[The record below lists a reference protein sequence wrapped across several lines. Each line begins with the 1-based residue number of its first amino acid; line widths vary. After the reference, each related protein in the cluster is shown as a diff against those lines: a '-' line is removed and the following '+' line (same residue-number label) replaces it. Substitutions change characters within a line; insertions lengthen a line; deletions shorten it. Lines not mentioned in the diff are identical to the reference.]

1 MVVAARL
8 AWVKLELARGRQARI
23 KMSSFLGK
31 VKLTLVL
38 LPQWHDGMMNLPAIA
53 MIDLFLERLHG
64 VIAVDHGHANS
75 AGESHIS
82 ICMMPAPLV
91 ALAAAQG
98 VVEEIAGDASD
109 GDGDAVVEPHF
120 DGEPDYDVG
129 PYCDGEPEYDV
140 ESASS
145 PTATLARHARTR
157 PVGEYTWTPLVPS
170 VPPAQAAAEAF
181 FAAVAPQPPSVPPPP
196 QAPAVAP
203 QPPPPPQAPPPQAP
217 PWDLQVRVKYRE
229 EDYGII
235 AAADDLEMDRL
246 LELAMLEADE
256 IEVDDIDDL
265 VGIIN
270 GRRLR
275 YGMVRGN
282 VGALRTTAGLAR
294 GTEVVLT
301 LELVGARS

>member
-8 AWVKLELARGRQARI
+8 AWVKQELSRGRQARI

-98 VVEEIAGDASD
+98 VVEEIARDASD

-120 DGEPDYDVG
+120 DGEPDYDGG

-181 FAAVAPQPPSVPPPP
+181 FAAVAPQPPS
-196 QAPAVAP
+196 
-203 QPPPPPQAPPPQAP
+203 PPQAPPPQAP

-275 YGMVRGN
+275 YGMMRGN
-282 VGALRTTAGLAR
+282 VGELRTTAGLAR